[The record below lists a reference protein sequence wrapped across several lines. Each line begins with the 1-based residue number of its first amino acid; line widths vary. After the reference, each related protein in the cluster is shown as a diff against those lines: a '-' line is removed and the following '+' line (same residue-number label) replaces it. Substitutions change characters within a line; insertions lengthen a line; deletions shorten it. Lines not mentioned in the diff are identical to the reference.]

1 MKGILLAA
9 GEGTR
14 LRPLTL
20 DRPKAMVKVGG
31 WPAVAYALEWL
42 RAAGVGEVAIN
53 LCRHPEVLQ
62 DFVGDGAR
70 FGVRARYSVEAPDAL
85 GTAGALAPLHE
96 FFRGEEAFV
105 VLYCDVLTNLD
116 LAPVLAQHR
125 RMDADATIVVSRV
138 ENPAESGM
146 VVFDDA
152 RRVLRFVEKPAPGTA
167 PSEWGNSGIYVC
179 GGRVL
184 DYVGGP
190 VPLDFAYHV
199 FPRMLAYGCIVAVY
213 PTTASV
219 FEFGSIERLARA
231 AAAVTKGIVRAPVRA

>member
-85 GTAGALAPLHE
+85 GTAGALAPLRE

-105 VLYCDVLTNLD
+105 VLYGDVLTNLD
-116 LAPVLAQHR
+116 LAHEKQARILYREPLN
-125 RMDADATIVVSRV
+125 VVTTRGV
-138 ENPAESGM
+138 CCIKLRGLKCYNP
-146 VVFDDA
+146 
-152 RRVLRFVEKPAPGTA
+152 
-167 PSEWGNSGIYVC
+167 
-179 GGRVL
+179 
-184 DYVGGP
+184 
-190 VPLDFAYHV
+190 
-199 FPRMLAYGCIVAVY
+199 
-213 PTTASV
+213 
-219 FEFGSIERLARA
+219 RLFTRA
-231 AAAVTKGIVRAPVRA
+231 